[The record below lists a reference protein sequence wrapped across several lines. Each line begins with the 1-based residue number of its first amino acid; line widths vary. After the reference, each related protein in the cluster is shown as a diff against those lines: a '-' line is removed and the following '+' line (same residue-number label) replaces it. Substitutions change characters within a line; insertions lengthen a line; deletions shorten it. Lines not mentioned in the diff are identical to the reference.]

1 MANKQENPND
11 AALQPIQQPNT
22 PALVFDTI
30 EHFTNAQ
37 RMCQC
42 LATAGMLPA
51 HFRGQENLG
60 NCMIALEIAQRGQ
73 LPVMEVF
80 QNLIIVQGRVSWYA
94 SHLIGRVNACGK
106 YSTLTW
112 ESEHEGTENWR
123 MRARAIELSTGEVL
137 TGSWVSLQ
145 MAKAE
150 HWGAKWNTMPEQMLR
165 YRSAAFWVRAFCPN
179 IAMGIKDQYE
189 VEDIVAEEIASGKPA
204 AATVSTDEK
213 RTKAKNALK
222 AAIAKK
228 DNAEEAQVVNENP
241 DNQPENKQPA
251 DAPAETAQPAQAPAN
266 EPQAVVKVVVEPTDG
281 AQPAKPRNPYLDR
294 ALENMGLRNPQS
306 GAQAPANDPNVQ

>member
-11 AALQPIQQPNT
+11 AALQPIQQPNA

-30 EHFTNAQ
+30 EHFNNAQ

-80 QNLIIVQGRVSWYA
+80 QNLITVQGRISWYA
-94 SHLIGRVNACGK
+94 TYLIGRVNNCGK

-112 ESEHEGTENWR
+112 ESEHENTENWR
-123 MRARAIELSTGEVL
+123 MRARSVELSTGEVL
-137 TGSWVSLQ
+137 TGSWVSIQ
-145 MAKAE
+145 MARAE

-189 VEDIVAEEIASGKPA
+189 VEDIVAEEIATGKPS
-204 AATVSTDEK
+204 ATVSTDEK

-228 DNAEEAQVVNENP
+228 DTAEEAQPVVE
-241 DNQPENKQPA
+241 
-251 DAPAETAQPAQAPAN
+251 
-266 EPQAVVKVVVEPTDG
+266 VVVEQTDG

-294 ALENMGLRNPQS
+294 ALENMGLKQPAS
-306 GAQAPANDPNVQ
+306 GAQPANDGTLNLQ

>member
-1 MANKQENPND
+1 MENKQENPND
-11 AALQPIQQPNT
+11 AALQPIQQPNA

-30 EHFTNAQ
+30 EHFENAQ

-60 NCMIALEIAQRGQ
+60 NCMIALEIAHRGQ
-73 LPVMEVF
+73 MPVMEVF
-80 QNLIIVQGRVSWYA
+80 QNLITVQGRISWYA
-94 SHLIGRVNACGK
+94 AYLIGRVNNCGK

-112 ESEHEGTENWR
+112 EQEHEGTAQWR
-123 MRARAIELSTGEVL
+123 MRARAVELATGELLV
-137 TGSWVSLQ
+137 GSWVSLQ
-145 MAKAE
+145 MARDE
-150 HWGAKWNTMPEQMLR
+150 HWGAKWNTMPEQMLH
-165 YRSAAFWVRAFCPN
+165 YRSASFWTRLYCPN
-179 IAMGIKDQYE
+179 IGLGIKDQYE
-189 VEDIVAEEIASGKPA
+189 VEDIVAKEVATGKPA
-204 AATVSTDEK
+204 ETVSTDEK

-241 DNQPENKQPA
+241 DNQPDNKPA
-251 DAPAETAQPAQAPAN
+251 DAPAQPAQAPAN
-266 EPQAVVKVVVEPTDG
+266 GEPQPVVKVVVEPTEG

-294 ALENMGLRNPQS
+294 ALKNMGLNNP
-306 GAQAPANDPNVQ
+306 NDDTQTEIPTDNQ

>member
-11 AALQPIQQPNT
+11 AALQPIQQPNA

-30 EHFTNAQ
+30 EHFNNAQ

-80 QNLIIVQGRVSWYA
+80 QNLITVQGRISWYA
-94 SHLIGRVNACGK
+94 TYLIGRVNSCGK

-112 ESEHEGTENWR
+112 ESENENTENWR
-123 MRARAIELSTGEVL
+123 MRARSVELSTGEVL
-137 TGSWVSLQ
+137 TGSWVSIQ
-145 MAKAE
+145 MARAE

-189 VEDIVAEEIASGKPA
+189 VEDIVAEEIATGKP

-228 DNAEEAQVVNENP
+228 DTAEEAQPVVE
-241 DNQPENKQPA
+241 
-251 DAPAETAQPAQAPAN
+251 
-266 EPQAVVKVVVEPTDG
+266 VVVEPTEG

-294 ALENMGLRNPQS
+294 ALENMGLKQPAS
-306 GAQAPANDPNVQ
+306 GAQPANDGTLNLQ

>member
-11 AALQPIQQPNT
+11 AALQPIQQQNA

-30 EHFTNAQ
+30 EHFNNAQ

-51 HFRGQENLG
+51 HFRGQENFG

-73 LPVMEVF
+73 LPVMEIF
-80 QNLIIVQGRVSWYA
+80 QNLITVQGRISWYA
-94 SHLIGRVNACGK
+94 TYLIGRVNSCGK

-112 ESEHEGTENWR
+112 ESEHENTENWR
-123 MRARAIELSTGEVL
+123 MRARSVELSTGEVL
-137 TGSWVSLQ
+137 KGSWVSIR
-145 MAKAE
+145 MARAE
-150 HWGAKWNTMPEQMLR
+150 HWGSKWNTMPEQMLR

-189 VEDIVAEEIASGKPA
+189 VEDIVAEEIATGKPA

-241 DNQPENKQPA
+241 DNQPDNKPA
-251 DAPAETAQPAQAPAN
+251 DAPAQPAQPAQAPAN
-266 EPQAVVKVVVEPTDG
+266 GEPQPVVKVVVEPTEG

-294 ALENMGLRNPQS
+294 ALKNMGLNNPNGDTQTEIPTDN
-306 GAQAPANDPNVQ
+306 Q

>member
-11 AALQPIQQPNT
+11 AALQPIQQPNA

-30 EHFTNAQ
+30 EHFNNAQ

-51 HFRGQENLG
+51 HFRGQENFG

-80 QNLIIVQGRVSWYA
+80 QNLITVQGRISWYA
-94 SHLIGRVNACGK
+94 TYLIGRVNSCGK

-112 ESEHEGTENWR
+112 ESEHENTENWR
-123 MRARAIELSTGEVL
+123 MRARSVELSTGEVL
-137 TGSWVSLQ
+137 TGSWVSIQ
-145 MAKAE
+145 MARAE

-189 VEDIVAEEIASGKPA
+189 VEDIVAEEIATGKQSS
-204 AATVSTDEK
+204 TVSTEEK

-228 DNAEEAQVVNENP
+228 DTAEEAQPIVE
-241 DNQPENKQPA
+241 
-251 DAPAETAQPAQAPAN
+251 
-266 EPQAVVKVVVEPTDG
+266 VVVEPTDG
-281 AQPAKPRNPYLDR
+281 AQPA
-294 ALENMGLRNPQS
+294 
-306 GAQAPANDPNVQ
+306 NDGTLNLQ